1 MSASA
6 AEAEL
11 GTALESGRACCAVV
25 GLGYVGTALAVALAD
40 AGFEVRAYDRSEEVA
55 SRFGDDAG
63 VERPGLIS
71 TGSDEEL
78 LTGAQLVHVAVSLR
92 CGTGDGADL
101 EPLRAVA
108 ASLRRH
114 AVPARL
120 VVLHSTVPPGT
131 TRWFAGECSTEASE
145 GVTFVAHC
153 PERLQP
159 GNPEWTLANIPRV
172 VGGVDEASCQLAVSV
187 LRHICADVI
196 PVSGPEVAEL
206 AKLMENA
213 FIAVGVAL
221 AGEVASLAHALGVSG
236 TEIAE
241 AAATKPFS
249 YYPFLPGPGVGG
261 HCIPNDLA
269 MLGQLREELGIHAPL
284 LDAADESVALL
295 PRLTVA
301 RLRSVMS
308 AAGREL
314 YGARILLVGV
324 GYKVNS
330 SDLTNT
336 PARQIV
342 RLLRELG
349 AKPFYLD
356 CRVPSF
362 EVDDTA
368 VDRID
373 PERLSDTHFAAGL
386 VLAGDPRLTGG
397 SLSRA
402 TDVLLDAGGGRVM
415 DDGLPHATERL

>member
-1 MSASA
+1 VPANAS
-6 AEAEL
+6 EAEL
-11 GTALESGRACCAVV
+11 RRAIESGRAPCTVV
-25 GLGYVGTALAVALAD
+25 GLGYVGTALAIELAD
-40 AGFEVRAYDRSEEVA
+40 AGFEVRAYDRSAEVA
-55 SRFGDDAG
+55 SRFADEDGA
-63 VERPGLIS
+63 EHPGLAS
-71 TGSDEEL
+71 VGTDEDL
-78 LTGAQLVHVAVSLR
+78 LAGAQLVHVAVGLR
-92 CGTGDGADL
+92 CVSGAGVDL

-131 TRWFAGECSTEASE
+131 TRWFAGECSPDTSKA
-145 GVTFVAHC
+145 VTFVAHC

-159 GNPEWTLANIPRV
+159 GNPAWTVANTPHV
-172 VGGVDEASCQLAVSV
+172 VGGVDEASCRLAVQV
-187 LRHICADVI
+187 LRHISAEVI
-196 PVSGPEVAEL
+196 PVSTPEVTEL

-221 AGEVASLAHALGVSG
+221 VGEVASLAHALGVSG

-241 AAATKPFS
+241 AAGTKPFS

-269 MLGQLREELGIHAPL
+269 MLGQLREELGVPAPL
-284 LDAADESVALL
+284 LDAADESVADL
-295 PRLTVA
+295 PRLTVG

-314 YGARILLVGV
+314 SGARVLLIGV

-336 PARQIV
+336 PAREIV

-349 AKPFYLD
+349 AKPAYLD
-356 CRVPSF
+356 DGVPSF
-362 EVDDTA
+362 EVDGTA

-373 PERLSDTHFAAGL
+373 PERLSDMHFAAGL
-386 VLAGDPRLTGG
+386 VLAGDPGLSGR
-397 SLSRA
+397 SLARA
-402 TDVLLDAGGGRVM
+402 ADVVVDAGGGRVM
-415 DDGLPHATERL
+415 DDGLAQAAERL